1 MILEAILSL
10 IKILLS
16 FCFSWINL
24 PQAPVEITSGIT
36 SFLDL
41 IFNNL
46 TLLGFFIRPITFQI
60 AVPLLL
66 VIMNFER
73 LYHLTMW
80 ILRKIP
86 MLSIK

>member
-1 MILEAILSL
+1 MILEVILNL
-10 IKILLS
+10 VKVLLT

-24 PQAPVEITSGIT
+24 PAIPETITSGINQ
-36 SFLDL
+36 FLDL

-46 TLLGFFIRPITFQI
+46 TLLGFFIRPLTFQI

-66 VIMNFER
+66 VIINFER

-80 ILRKIP
+80 ILHKIP

>member
-1 MILEAILSL
+1 MILEAILNL
-10 IKILLS
+10 IKILLT

-24 PQAPVEITSGIT
+24 PAVPESITSSINQ
-36 SFLDL
+36 FLDL
-41 IFNNL
+41 IFNNI

-60 AVPLLL
+60 AIPLL
-66 VIMNFER
+66 VIIMNFEK

>member
-1 MILEAILSL
+1 MILEAVFNLV
-10 IKILLS
+10 KILLT

-24 PQAPVEITSGIT
+24 PQVPVEITSSINQ
-36 SFLDL
+36 FLDL
-41 IFNNL
+41 IFNNI
-46 TLLGFFIRPITFQI
+46 TLLGFFIRPLTFQI
-60 AVPLLL
+60 AIPVLL
-66 VIMNFER
+66 VIMNFEK

>member
-1 MILEAILSL
+1 MILEVILNL
-10 IKILLS
+10 VKVLLT

-24 PQAPVEITSGIT
+24 PAVPDTITLGINQ
-36 SFLDL
+36 FLDL

-46 TLLGFFIRPITFQI
+46 TLLGFFIRPLTFQI
-60 AVPLLL
+60 AIPLLL
-66 VIMNFER
+66 VIVNFER

-80 ILRKIP
+80 ILHKIP